1 MPILSKKE
9 SLMFDKSC
17 ELCGMILDLTVVLD
31 RIGKKNIANQLEKS
45 STSIS
50 ANISEAGSSESI
62 NDFIHKLKIASKE
75 SNETFFWLK
84 LIEKRKIVEIEKE
97 IYPLLNEV
105 QKMLSKSIST
115 AINNEETRKQLKK
128 KPPKDS

>member
-1 MPILSKKE
+1 MSILGMKE
-9 SLMFDKSC
+9 SIMFNKSC
-17 ELCGMILDLTVVLD
+17 ELCGMILDLTELLD
-31 RIGKKNIANQLEKS
+31 KKGKKNIANQLEKS

-62 NDFIHKLKIASKE
+62 NDFIHKLKVASKE

-84 LIEKRKIVEIEKE
+84 LIEKRKIAEIEKE
-97 IYPLLNEV
+97 IYPLLDEV

-115 AINNEETRKQLKK
+115 ASYNEEIRKQLRKK
-128 KPPKDS
+128 SP